1 MPFGTVCGLH
11 MTDQDD
17 ARNKLRR
24 LSRALEALASDLD
37 ARERRMRTLVRNIAP
52 ASRGLR
58 GVEGFVDHFA
68 FIVERAKFGPKP

>member
-1 MPFGTVCGLH
+1 MG
-11 MTDQDD
+11 DQDD

-52 ASRGLR
+52 ASHRLR
-58 GVEGFVDHFA
+58 GVEGFVDNFA
-68 FIVERAKFGPKP
+68 FIVERAKSGPKP